1 MGPDSYD
8 IVDLQKELES
18 ERKAMAVR
26 SSIFHV
32 FLGVA
37 YLLVGCFVWEQMV
50 TPWNLL
56 RQTAAFLIALVA
68 WPLLLGGFDWINRLL
83 LTRWPRCPVCRKK
96 LTSFQPA
103 LRRCPKCH
111 SRIVYD
117 RRKLRSGYTLP
128 PPEAMRL
135 RPANQRSCSIGMA
148 AGQFLLL
155 FGIVIPT
162 LLVSFFLF
170 PDKRN
175 MDVNLPRLT
184 ASCVTILGFFVIF
197 CRFVG
202 VTGVEKLLKLCVWI
216 DRKCDRLNRKLDKN
230 YRSVI
235 PTPEHLCPHC
245 HQEPDHR
252 LAAVT
257 GNCSACGAPLLETTP
272 EPDTQEMMDWNNL
285 HRYAKIQN
293 VGLFYLL
300 GVLLPFLFLLKIF
313 QDCRLFW
320 VIAGILFLAI
330 PLFWVTVVLRG
341 LRRKW
346 HLNFRCP
353 ECSYQNG
360 SSHNAEAWRFLL
372 QTGHCAN
379 CRRKLVQDNDFSS
392 SAETETG
399 KISHA

>member
-50 TPWNLL
+50 APWNLL

-117 RRKLRSGYTLP
+117 RKKLRSGYTLP
-128 PPEAMRL
+128 PPEAMRI
-135 RPANQRSCSIGMA
+135 RPANPRSSSIGMTA
-148 AGQFLLL
+148 VQFLLL
-155 FGIVIPT
+155 FAIVIPT

-184 ASCVTILGFFVIF
+184 ASCVPLLGFFVIF

-230 YRSVI
+230 YRSMI
-235 PTPEHLCPHC
+235 PAPEHLCPHC
-245 HQEPDHR
+245 HQEPD
-252 LAAVT
+252 
-257 GNCSACGAPLLETTP
+257 TP
-272 EPDTQEMMDWNNL
+272 EMMDWNNL

-293 VGLFYLL
+293 VGLFYSL
-300 GVLLPFLFLLKIF
+300 GVLLPFLFLLKIY

-320 VIAGILFLAI
+320 GIAGILLIVI
-330 PLFWVTVVLRG
+330 PLFWVMVVLRG

-353 ECSYQNG
+353 ECSYQNR
-360 SSHNAEAWRFLL
+360 SSNNAGAWRFLL

-379 CRRKLVQDNDFSS
+379 CRRKLVRNDDPV
-392 SAETETG
+392 EG
-399 KISHA
+399 GNHA